1 MGNNEEVSLL
11 NKAFET
17 FTEASKKLEV
27 QFQALEEK
35 ANDLNRELKE
45 KNAAL
50 ISSLREKEDV
60 IGELRRMVEGAL
72 AGVKIKPSRQ
82 AGIVEGGIITRDPRM
97 LQIIGLTR
105 GIAKSDATVLI
116 LGESGTGKELLAKFI
131 HKNSNRKGRPFIAVN
146 CAAIPDA
153 LLESELFG
161 YEKGAF
167 TGADARRIG
176 KFEMADSGTI
186 LLDEIGE
193 MSLTL
198 QAKLLRVIQERELD
212 RIGGKAPVPLN
223 IRVIATTNREIKKE
237 VEAGRFREDLYYR
250 LNVFP
255 ITLPPLRERKDDIPF
270 LAEYFL
276 HRSADRNSKDVNDIS
291 HDTLFFLKGLP
302 WKGNIREFENAIER
316 GVLLCEGKVLSTE
329 HFLPY
334 EEKGWHSSLEPF
346 GSVILS
352 EAKDLRDSSVAP
364 LSQNDKSNVGT
375 VSDMERGLILNTL
388 RDLNGNRTRAAEV
401 LGISLRT
408 LRNKLKIY
416 RDTGFINESQFIDIE
431 AKVA

>member
-1 MGNNEEVSLL
+1 MGNNEDVSLL

-17 FTEASKKLEV
+17 FTEASKKLEI

-45 KNAAL
+45 RNAAL

-60 IGELRRMVEGAL
+60 MGELRRMVEGAL
-72 AGVKIKPSRQ
+72 AGVKVRPSAQ
-82 AGIVEGGIITRDPRM
+82 TGAVDGGIITRDPRM
-97 LQIIGLTR
+97 LQIVGLTK

-131 HKNSNRKGRPFIAVN
+131 HKNSRRSVRPFIAVN
-146 CAAIPDA
+146 CAAIPDS

-176 KFEMADSGTI
+176 RFEMADTGTI

-193 MSLTL
+193 MSLIL

-212 RIGGKAPVPLN
+212 RIGGKAPVPLD
-223 IRVIATTNREIKKE
+223 IRVVATTNRDIKKE

-255 ITLPPLRERKDDIPF
+255 ITLPPLRERKDDIAF
-270 LAEYFL
+270 LAEHFL
-276 HRSADRNSKDVNDIS
+276 GISAQRNFKDIIEIHDETIS
-291 HDTLFFLKGLP
+291 LLKKMP
-302 WKGNIREFENAIER
+302 WKGNIRELENTIER
-316 GVLLCEGKVLSTE
+316 AVLLCEGKVLLRG
-329 HFLPY
+329 HFLND
-334 EEKGWHSSLEPF
+334 EMREDEKLRRFEIEKNLSTFQPLNFSS
-346 GSVILS
+346 S
-352 EAKDLRDSSVAP
+352 EVS
-364 LSQNDKSNVGT
+364 GT

-388 RDLNGNRTRAAEV
+388 RDLDGNRTRAAEV

-408 LRNKLKIY
+408 LRNKLRLY
-416 RDTGFINESQFIDIE
+416 RDTGFINESQFVDVE

>member
-1 MGNNEEVSLL
+1 MLQEERVMGNNEEVSLL

-82 AGIVEGGIITRDPRM
+82 SGIVEGGIITRDPRM
-97 LQIIGLTR
+97 LQIVGLTR

-167 TGADARRIG
+167 TGADARRVG

-291 HDTLFFLKGLP
+291 ADTLSFLKGLP

-316 GVLLCEGKVLSTE
+316 AVLLCESKVLSKE
-329 HFLPY
+329 HFLND
-334 EEKGWHSSLEPF
+334 EMREDENN
-346 GSVILS
+346 LS
-352 EAKDLRDSSVAP
+352 TSQP
-364 LSQNDKSNVGT
+364 LNFSTSEVSGT

-388 RDLNGNRTRAAEV
+388 RELNGNRTRAAEV

-408 LRNKLKIY
+408 LRNKLKVY
-416 RDTGFINESQFIDIE
+416 RDTGFINESQFVDVE

>member
-1 MGNNEEVSLL
+1 MGSNEDVSLL

-17 FTEASKKLEV
+17 FTEASKKLEI

-45 KNAAL
+45 RNAAL

-60 IGELRRMVEGAL
+60 MGELRRMVEGAL
-72 AGVKIKPSRQ
+72 AGVKVRPSAQ
-82 AGIVEGGIITRDPRM
+82 TGAVDGGIITRDPRM
-97 LQIIGLTR
+97 LQIVGLTK

-131 HKNSNRKGRPFIAVN
+131 HKNSRRKGRPFVAVN
-146 CAAIPDA
+146 CAAIPDS

-176 KFEMADSGTI
+176 RFEMADTGTI

-193 MSLTL
+193 MSLIL

-212 RIGGKAPVPLN
+212 RIGSKAPVPLD
-223 IRVIATTNREIKKE
+223 IRVVATTNRDIKKE
-237 VEAGRFREDLYYR
+237 VEAGKFREDLYYR

-255 ITLPPLRERKDDIPF
+255 ITLPPLRERRDDIPF
-270 LAEYFL
+270 LAEHFL
-276 HRSADRNSKDVNDIS
+276 RISAQRNLKDVIEIRDEAIS
-291 HDTLFFLKGLP
+291 LLKKMQ

-316 GVLLCEGKVLSTE
+316 AVLLCEGKVLLIG
-329 HFLPY
+329 HFLNDDMREDEKLRRY
-334 EEKGWHSSLEPF
+334 EIEKNLSTFQPLNFSS
-346 GSVILS
+346 S
-352 EAKDLRDSSVAP
+352 EAS
-364 LSQNDKSNVGT
+364 GT

-388 RDLNGNRTRAAEV
+388 RGLDGNRTRAAEV

-408 LRNKLKIY
+408 LRNKLRLY
-416 RDTGFINESQFIDIE
+416 RDTGLINESQFVDVE
-431 AKVA
+431 ARVA

>member
-1 MGNNEEVSLL
+1 MISLEGKVMGNNEDVSLL

-17 FTEASKKLEV
+17 FTEASKKLEI

-45 KNAAL
+45 RNAAL

-60 IGELRRMVEGAL
+60 MGELRRMVEGAL
-72 AGVKIKPSRQ
+72 AGVKVKPSAQ
-82 AGIVEGGIITRDPRM
+82 TGAVDGGIITRDPRM
-97 LQIIGLTR
+97 LQIVGLTK

-131 HKNSNRKGRPFIAVN
+131 HKNSRRSVRPFVAVN
-146 CAAIPDA
+146 CAAIPDS

-176 KFEMADSGTI
+176 RFEMADTGTI

-193 MSLTL
+193 MSLIL

-212 RIGGKAPVPLN
+212 RIGGKAPVPID
-223 IRVIATTNREIKKE
+223 IRVIATTNRDIKKE

-255 ITLPPLRERKDDIPF
+255 ITLPPLRERKDDIPL
-270 LAEYFL
+270 LAEHFI
-276 HRSADRNSKDVNDIS
+276 RISAQRNLKDVIKIGDEAIS
-291 HDTLFFLKGLP
+291 LLKKMQ

-316 GVLLCEGKVLSTE
+316 AVLLCDGKVLLTG
-329 HFLPY
+329 HFLNN
-334 EEKGWHSSLEPF
+334 EMRDDEKLR
-346 GSVILS
+346 IS
-352 EAKDLRDSSVAP
+352 EIEKYISTSEV
-364 LSQNDKSNVGT
+364 SGT

-388 RDLNGNRTRAAEV
+388 RDLDGNRTKAAEA

-416 RDTGFINESQFIDIE
+416 RDTGFIDESQFVDVE

>member
-1 MGNNEEVSLL
+1 MLQEKRVMGNNEEVSLL

-17 FTEASKKLEV
+17 FTEASKKLEI

-72 AGVKIKPSRQ
+72 AGVKIKPSSQ
-82 AGIVEGGIITRDPRM
+82 TGIVEGGIITRDPRM

-167 TGADARRIG
+167 TGADARRVG

-255 ITLPPLRERKDDIPF
+255 ITLTPLRERKDDIPF

-291 HDTLFFLKGLP
+291 ADAISFLKGLP

-316 GVLLCEGKVLSTE
+316 GVLLCEGKVLSKE
-329 HFLPY
+329 HVLTTSQPLNF
-334 EEKGWHSSLEPF
+334 ST
-346 GSVILS
+346 S
-352 EAKDLRDSSVAP
+352 EVS
-364 LSQNDKSNVGT
+364 GT

-388 RDLNGNRTRAAEV
+388 RELNGNRTRAAEV

-416 RDTGFINESQFIDIE
+416 RDTGFINESQFVDVE